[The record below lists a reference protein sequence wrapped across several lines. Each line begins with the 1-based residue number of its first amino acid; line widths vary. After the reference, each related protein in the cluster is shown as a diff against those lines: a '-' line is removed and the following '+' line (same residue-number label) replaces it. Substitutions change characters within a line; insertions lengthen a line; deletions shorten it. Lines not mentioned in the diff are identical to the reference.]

1 MAKKSKAKRHPWYKK
16 KNYLHFDLALDVK
29 QAEAYVTNPENI
41 LSHRFSPLIHYK
53 KLSAKVSRDKDAE
66 LKFKQTRKF
75 SDKPRLIKT
84 RKKRNIFYS
93 SHIDGYIYSYYS
105 WLLQKEYEQ
114 FLITN
119 NLYENVIAYRA
130 IEKDKKKYSNIHFAE
145 EAFNFIVSKSSAHVL
160 CFDISKFF
168 DRMSAVVL
176 KKNWSKILQKKI
188 LPPDHYRVFRSVT
201 NFSYVDEGAIIQHFK
216 DRFEVNPR
224 KHGFDAKTKGSYK
237 KRICDYPELRALHEG
252 KNKNIIKNQS
262 NLKITGVAQGTA
274 ISGML
279 SNIFM
284 IEFDLFMKE
293 KIESLGGCYRRY
305 SDDIFICVETIAFED
320 LEKLVASAIKD
331 KCGDSIK
338 LNPDKTEL
346 RIYECINGIGSIKDT
361 EGVPAK
367 VQYLGFHFDG
377 QRVHIRTSSM
387 SKDRGKTIQTIRKYK
402 DTKSGIN
409 SRIIYKKRSPRIISK
424 YDSEGQKGFAY
435 YAIRSKKVH
444 NNSASIGRQFLKKN
458 DAFIKASIAREKEID
473 KRKLE
478 KKLISRALKKK
489 EDMEKRVKNKAKD
502 K

>member
-1 MAKKSKAKRHPWYKK
+1 
-16 KNYLHFDLALDVK
+16 
-29 QAEAYVTNPENI
+29 
-41 LSHRFSPLIHYK
+41 
-53 KLSAKVSRDKDAE
+53 
-66 LKFKQTRKF
+66 
-75 SDKPRLIKT
+75 
-84 RKKRNIFYS
+84 
-93 SHIDGYIYSYYS
+93 
-105 WLLQKEYEQ
+105 
-114 FLITN
+114 
-119 NLYENVIAYRA
+119 
-130 IEKDKKKYSNIHFAE
+130 
-145 EAFNFIVSKSSAHVL
+145 
-160 CFDISKFF
+160 
-168 DRMSAVVL
+168 MSADVL
-176 KKNWSKILQKKI
+176 KKNWAKIMGVKLLQ
-188 LPPDHYRVFRSVT
+188 PDHYRVYRSVT

-224 KHGFDAKTKGSYK
+224 KHGFDGRTKGINK

-252 KNKNIIKNQS
+252 ENKNLIKNQS
-262 NLKITGVAQGTA
+262 ALKISGVAQGTA

-305 SDDIFICVETIAFED
+305 SDDIFICAEKIDFEEM
-320 LEKLVASAIKD
+320 EKLVANTIKD

-346 RIYECINGIGSIKDT
+346 RVYECINGIGSIKDK

-402 DTKSGIN
+402 DTESGIN
-409 SRIIYKKRSPRIISK
+409 SRLVYKKRSPRIISK
-424 YDSEGQKGFAY
+424 YDNEGQKGFAY

-444 NNSASIGRQFLKKN
+444 NDSASIGRQFLKKN

-473 KRKLE
+473 KRKL
-478 KKLISRALKKK
+478 KKRLTAKALKKK
-489 EDMEKRVKNKAKD
+489 EDMEKRAKNKTKREE
-502 K
+502 